1 VEERVGDPDG
11 REGVRGVVHAA
22 RRDVGQDEG
31 PETGAG
37 AGAGHPCPAA
47 VETDA
52 GRGLL
57 GGGRGE
63 VLGGAG
69 GGGRGMGCARG
80 EKERRGHGVLVWGRT
95 AADRSEARWDISGL
109 CGFLLSRFIQSGS
122 GEEGRNVTRLCSL
135 YCRSNGNDKT
145 HTVCSQQVLLF

>member
-31 PETGAG
+31 PETGAGAG

-80 EKERRGHGVLVWGRT
+80 EKERRGHGVG
-95 AADRSEARWDISGL
+95 ADGSRPKRSEMGYFWAVWVFAFAVYPIRERRRGKERDAS
-109 CGFLLSRFIQSGS
+109 LLAILPFKRQ
-122 GEEGRNVTRLCSL
+122 
-135 YCRSNGNDKT
+135 
-145 HTVCSQQVLLF
+145 